1 MIKKQLIMEKAIEL
15 FAKQGFEATSVQ
27 QITEHCGI
35 SKGAFYLSFKSKD
48 ELIVAIIDHFMIQF
62 TSEIDYLVKNTKNEE
77 NLLYDFYH
85 AIFSSFQKHSDFG
98 KILIKEQSRSFNE
111 DFIVKMRYY
120 DRLMDK
126 SILSMIE
133 RLYGEDKVKEIKY
146 DLVFCVK
153 GFMSMYSHLFLF
165 YNVPVDLDL
174 LSESLVEKTNLLAR
188 NSTVPFIS
196 KGLIEMF
203 EEPNLEDLT
212 KEQILT
218 ILNQEMEEME
228 DSVEKESLV
237 LLKQQLQEP
246 TFGRA
251 IIKGL
256 LENIRNHPQ
265 TKWISYLLG
274 SLFKM

>member
-1 MIKKQLIMEKAIEL
+1 MKKQLIMEKAIEL

-48 ELIVAIIDHFMIQF
+48 ELIIEIIDHFMIQF
-62 TSEIDYLVKNTKNEE
+62 TSEIDYLVRNAKDGE
-77 NLLYDFYH
+77 NLLYKFYY
-85 AIFSSFQKHSDFG
+85 AIFNSFQKHSDFG

-126 SILSMIE
+126 TILSMVE
-133 RLYGEDKVKEIKY
+133 CLYGDDEVKEIKY
-146 DLVFCVK
+146 DLVFCIK

-165 YNVPVDLDL
+165 YNVPLDLDL
-174 LSESLVEKTNLLAR
+174 LSKSLVEKTNLLAR
-188 NSTVPFIS
+188 NSTIPFIS
-196 KGLIEMF
+196 KGLINVL
-203 EEPNLEDLT
+203 EEPTLENFT
-212 KEQILT
+212 KEKILLLMDQE
-218 ILNQEMEEME
+218 IKEMEE
-228 DSVEKESLV
+228 SVEKESLV
-237 LLKQQLQEP
+237 LLKQQLHEP

-251 IIKGL
+251 IVKGL

-274 SLFKM
+274 SFFDM

>member
-1 MIKKQLIMEKAIEL
+1 MKKQLIMEKAIEL

-48 ELIVAIIDHFMIQF
+48 ELIIEIIDHFMIQF
-62 TSEIDYLVKNTKNEE
+62 TSEIDHLVRSAKDGE
-77 NLLYDFYH
+77 NLLYNFYY
-85 AIFSSFQKHSDFG
+85 AIFNSFQKHSDFG

-126 SILSMIE
+126 SILSMVE
-133 RLYGEDKVKEIKY
+133 HLYGDDEVKEIKY
-146 DLVFCVK
+146 DLVFCIK
-153 GFMSMYSHLFLF
+153 GFMSMYSQLFLF
-165 YNVPVDLDL
+165 YNVPLDLDL
-174 LSESLVEKTNLLAR
+174 LSKSLVEKTNLLAR

-196 KGLIEMF
+196 KGLIMAF
-203 EEPNLEDLT
+203 EEPVLEDLT
-212 KEQILT
+212 KEQIL
-218 ILNQEMEEME
+218 LRLDQEIEELE
-228 DSVEKESLV
+228 ESVEKESLV
-237 LLKQQLQEP
+237 LLKQQLNEP

-265 TKWISYLLG
+265 TKWIAYLLG
-274 SLFKM
+274 SFFDQK